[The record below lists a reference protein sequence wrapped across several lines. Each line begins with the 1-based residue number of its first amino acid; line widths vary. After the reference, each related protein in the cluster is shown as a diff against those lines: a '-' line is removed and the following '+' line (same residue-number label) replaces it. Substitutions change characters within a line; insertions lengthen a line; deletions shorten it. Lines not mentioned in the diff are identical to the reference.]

1 MDRHIGSRETG
12 ARHLQEQ
19 VRSIDALGSDPPG
32 PATHPRTGPATC
44 PVAAAAGEQESTG
57 IATQTTSSDGPVPS
71 EVAQIDFE
79 TLKLRPGM
87 FLQAQST
94 AKSAISYHAE
104 FLGIISGKGIMV
116 VPSGVL
122 SLKHGMKDG
131 EHFVIRG
138 FTGQY
143 DFSFHSDVVRIFDY
157 SYRDPPLAYALL
169 SYPDTVTARRVR
181 AAVRVRTSLPALVLP
196 LGGSVPVPATVM
208 DLSVA
213 GALLSSAISPGNVG
227 DRMNL
232 LFSIVFE
239 DEVLELIVPAT
250 ICRSLEPDDGEGFL
264 TGLVFGN
271 ISRNDK
277 LALYYFVQSSTA

>member
-19 VRSIDALGSDPPG
+19 VRTIDAINVDPPG
-32 PATHPRTGPATC
+32 MAATRHRNGAAMSAADADR
-44 PVAAAAGEQESTG
+44 PVAP
-57 IATQTTSSDGPVPS
+57 IVPS
-71 EVAQIDFE
+71 EKALPESQAPSEVTEVDFK

-94 AKSAISYHAE
+94 GKNVVNYHAE

-116 VPSGVL
+116 VPNGVL

-181 AAVRVRTSLPALVLP
+181 AAVRVPTSLPALVLP
-196 LGGSVPVPATVM
+196 VGGPGPLPAMVM

-213 GALLSSAISPGNVG
+213 GALVNSAVSPGIVG

-239 DEVLELIVPAT
+239 DEVLDLIVPAT
-250 ICRSLEPDDGEGFL
+250 ICRSLEPEDGKGFL

-277 LALYYFVQSSTA
+277 LALYYFVQSSTG